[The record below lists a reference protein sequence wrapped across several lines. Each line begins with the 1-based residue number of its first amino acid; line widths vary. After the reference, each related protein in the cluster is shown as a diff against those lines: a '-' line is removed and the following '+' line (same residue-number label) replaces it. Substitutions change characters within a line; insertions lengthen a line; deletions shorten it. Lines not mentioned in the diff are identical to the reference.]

1 MIFLVDLN
9 TRFDQVRV
17 KKLSKELLNLNETIS
32 IIRVEESWRSV
43 MLKLQNLEG
52 FAMVVDKGNDQ
63 KVSTVDHKRVD
74 RSRFLN
80 CDNKD
85 NLWCTYYQKTR
96 HTRGRCWKLHGK
108 P

>member
-43 MLKLQNLEG
+43 MLKL
-52 FAMVVDKGNDQ
+52 
-63 KVSTVDHKRVD
+63 
-74 RSRFLN
+74 
-80 CDNKD
+80 
-85 NLWCTYYQKTR
+85 
-96 HTRGRCWKLHGK
+96 
-108 P
+108 